1 MGAMTDTGAAVRLWR
16 SGCGLTQE
24 QAARRLGVTMR
35 NFQNYE
41 WGKYPPPETVR
52 RLMTAIAQ
60 GLDLAP
66 WDLDAAHQ
74 VQRRPLSR

>member
-1 MGAMTDTGAAVRLWR
+1 MTDTGAAVRRWR
-16 SGCGLTQE
+16 DGCGLTQE

-74 VQRRPLSR
+74 VPRRPLGR

>member
-1 MGAMTDTGAAVRLWR
+1 MTDTGAAVRRWR
-16 SGCGLTQE
+16 EACGLTQE

-41 WGKYPPPETVR
+41 AAKYPPPETVR
-52 RLMTAIAQ
+52 RLMTAIAR

-66 WDLDAAHQ
+66 WDLDAVHQ
-74 VQRRPLSR
+74 VRRRPLER